1 MSTKKKVVDKL
12 QSKKQAKKKENDQ
25 KEAKKNQK
33 NKDKKLKKTK
43 NDASENEM
51 NGDDSSE
58 NEAEDEDE
66 DDDPLA
72 RLMEEE
78 AAARSSEESDDNS
91 DYDFSDILHTSK
103 KQRKKT
109 KVMEKAAKVV
119 DGVEIVPATSIDPGS
134 HLDAEG
140 LAIGAAM
147 VQSRKRR
154 REIVDS
160 AYHRSVLS
168 FRFFQTWPIC

>member
-1 MSTKKKVVDKL
+1 MLASKKKAVEK
-12 QSKKQAKKKENDQ
+12 QPSKKQAKEKDTKKGQVSNDRKSRKTENG
-25 KEAKKNQK
+25 
-33 NKDKKLKKTK
+33 
-43 NDASENEM
+43 SSVNET
-51 NGDDSSE
+51 NGHDSSE
-58 NEAEDEDE
+58 SEAEEDEDYDE
-66 DDDPLA
+66 DPLS

-78 AAARSSEESDDNS
+78 EARGSSEESGDDS
-91 DYDFSDILHTSK
+91 DYDFTDMLHTSK

-154 REIVDS
+154 RDIVDS
-160 AYHRSVLS
+160 AYHR
-168 FRFFQTWPIC
+168 